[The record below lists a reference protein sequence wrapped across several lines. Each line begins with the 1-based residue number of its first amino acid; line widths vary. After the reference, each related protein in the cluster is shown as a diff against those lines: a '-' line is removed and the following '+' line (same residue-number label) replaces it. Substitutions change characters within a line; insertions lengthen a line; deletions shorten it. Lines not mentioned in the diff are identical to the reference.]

1 LRYGGTVYL
10 ATVRQLELDVVVTRG
25 GAVESSH
32 RVHAAIVGDGDRLLG
47 AARNH
52 QHQTYWRSCAK
63 PFQVM
68 PFVQAGGLDELGW
81 GADQIAIACASHGGE
96 PEHVAL
102 VERMLADIG
111 REEGD
116 LACGPHEPLSQ
127 RGAKIVRECG
137 ARTTR
142 LHNNCSG
149 KHAAML
155 ARAEITGWPTL
166 TYDRLYH
173 PVQQAVLA
181 YMMKWTDLNPPEM
194 WLGVDGCG
202 VVVFGGPLEYLA
214 RAYARLGQA
223 SAAGEEIPDIIVSAM
238 LAHPFLVAGTDR
250 FDSILM
256 EETGGAVL
264 AKTGS
269 EGMHAIAV
277 PEIGLG
283 PRDQS
288 RGRRTARTVRADA
301 ADPAGV
307 RRARRGT
314 APASWTN
321 ICAVRSEPVV
331 VSRLEKYCWRTSTTR
346 RLSRSRT
353 RKRSCPATPT
363 RSRASLPP
371 VSDRSGGRGNP
382 LMHRAMQRDRNFRR
396 EAYAVS
402 T

>member
-32 RVHAAIVGDGDRLLG
+32 RVHAAVVGDGDRLLG

-102 VERMLADIG
+102 VERMLSDIG

-202 VVVFGGPLEYLA
+202 VVVFGGPIEYLA

-223 SAAGEEIPDIIVSAM
+223 SAAGEEIPEIIVSAM

-269 EGMHAIAV
+269 EGMHAVSV
-277 PEIGLG
+277 PELGLG
-283 PRDQS
+283 LAIKAEDGGQRAQYAPTLRILQELGVLGEELPPRLDEFLRRPIRTS
-288 RGRRTARTVRADA
+288 RGEQVGEVMLAHEY
-301 ADPAGV
+301 DP
-307 RRARRGT
+307 T
-314 APASWTN
+314 
-321 ICAVRSEPVV
+321 
-331 VSRLEKYCWRTSTTR
+331 
-346 RLSRSRT
+346 
-353 RKRSCPATPT
+353 
-363 RSRASLPP
+363 
-371 VSDRSGGRGNP
+371 
-382 LMHRAMQRDRNFRR
+382 
-396 EAYAVS
+396 AVS
-402 T
+402 FPDPEEELPGDSDEITRVSATGL